1 MTGRLETEDRGDA
14 SPIRVL
20 IVDDHEMFASSLSKI
35 LGDEDDLDIVGEVG
49 TLKAAMEVAAAT
61 KPDVVLLDHRLPDG
75 DGIDIIGDLL
85 DITPAPQVVMLTAS
99 TADHVLIAAMESG
112 AAGFID
118 KTRSLSDVMAAVRS
132 AAAGEALVSPRL
144 LARLLPRL
152 RRHEADPMW
161 SLTEREREVLSCLA
175 EGQSNA
181 EIAKTMTLSVHT
193 VRNHVANLS
202 TKLGAHSKLE
212 VLAIAIREGLV
223 NT

>member
-1 MTGRLETEDRGDA
+1 MTGSPDTPDREDV
-14 SPIRVL
+14 SPIRILV
-20 IVDDHEMFASSLSKI
+20 VDDHEMFASSLAKMLS
-35 LGDEDDLDIVGEVG
+35 DEDDLEVVGEVG
-49 TLKAAMEVAAAT
+49 TLKAALDLAAVA
-61 KPDVVLLDHRLPDG
+61 KPDVILLDHRLPDG

-85 DITPAPQVVMLTAS
+85 EITPAPKVVMLTAS
-99 TADHVLIAAMESG
+99 TADHVLIAAMEGG

-161 SLTEREREVLSCLA
+161 SLTEREREVLKCLA

-181 EIAKTMTLSVHT
+181 EIARAMTLSVHT